1 MPVAANHGTDM
12 ISKIVPI
19 GFPMAWNTPEP
30 EYHLVEALTVP
41 PKFLHRKCEPALCG
55 VQTRIV
61 GSPLIEEREIHP
73 EQQGDDN
80 CRAAQYRH
88 LRLVRHIP
96 SRLQSAPLNIRQ
108 HFGVM
113 FKSKA
118 RSNHLL

>member
-30 EYHLVEALTVP
+30 QYHLVEALTVP

-61 GSPLIEEREIHP
+61 GSP
-73 EQQGDDN
+73 
-80 CRAAQYRH
+80 
-88 LRLVRHIP
+88 IP
-96 SRLQSAPLNIRQ
+96 SMPYSAVGQQLGELR
-108 HFGVM
+108 FSGVATQRPPRPAASSASRTGASSLYSVAQGGRT
-113 FKSKA
+113 KE
-118 RSNHLL
+118 R